1 MVDTAEAEGAAR
13 DTGNTGKPKARLPLL
28 SMPPLQR
35 PVQILQLLP
44 QIPPQHPTHKHPWRR
59 ANFWTSR
66 TSKCVNPTVADMEDA
81 GNTADMADMES
92 TVAMAS
98 TTGSTNRLLSLS
110 PPLLTLALLLP
121 PPLIPQLLLPLTLR
135 VLLPMHQ
142 HPLLRVNLTSKSSKR
157 APGVVEVADAVVD
170 AEGTENTEGTAGM
183 ATRNTTS
190 TPKLLRIP
198 LPLPPLLILLPPRHR
213 MPLHL
218 RPKHLWPLVRKV
230 FSVPAS

>member
-1 MVDTAEAEGAAR
+1 
-13 DTGNTGKPKARLPLL
+13 
-28 SMPPLQR
+28 
-35 PVQILQLLP
+35 
-44 QIPPQHPTHKHPWRR
+44 
-59 ANFWTSR
+59 
-66 TSKCVNPTVADMEDA
+66 VNPTVADMEDA

-121 PPLIPQLLLPLTLR
+121 PPLIPQLLLLLTLR